1 MKKLEL
7 LLYGII
13 AGEALYAIYLLYKNY
28 KTEIEYKESI
38 KKVEETKSE
47 LSKSL
52 IDKLEIERKID
63 EKNFKFLAINQMA
76 KTLAKEKSIAS
87 LQTLIMDMLLEV
99 NSVSAGI
106 SFENRE
112 GVITIYE
119 AKNIENLQEF
129 SIDKYQDSELWK
141 YIKENRVLELDQL
154 KKFEKTKWLAN
165 LFKEGY
171 FITFSVYDET
181 GEEDIAFAVLLGDKS
196 YGSYSEGD
204 GEFFETLS
212 GQIEIILENAKK
224 NSLIEAQ
231 NSELTERVY
240 DLMTLNNAAKM
251 ISSTLDIDEIF
262 KSSVDMF
269 TEVGQSSKGAILYYE
284 KEADTL
290 IVKALKGDY
299 DSSVLGRSVK
309 LERNLIE
316 YLRKNQGGI
325 ILSELR
331 ENDDRILL
339 EFYRENREFFKYL
352 KSEVLI
358 PLIAN
363 EEFIGIILL
372 GMRYMGDGYKRDGM
386 DVFVTLGSQVAVSTY
401 NAKLYN
407 MAITDG
413 MTKLYLHRYFQSRF
427 DEELERTKRYQRNL
441 SVIMIDIDHF
451 KKFNDTY
458 GHQTGDEVL
467 KMVAGV
473 IKTRA
478 RKSDICARY
487 GGEEF
492 AVILPE
498 TGEDGGV
505 KLGEYI
511 RKEIEEAVLTVDNKK
526 LRVTISLGVSCY
538 SVESALDLSK
548 EELIKRADKALYK
561 SKESG
566 RNRVTRFS
574 DLKEE
579 SLII

>member
-1 MKKLEL
+1 MKKFEL
-7 LLYGII
+7 LLYGAVI
-13 AGEALYAIYLLYKNY
+13 GEALLIIYLFYKNY
-28 KTEIEYKESI
+28 KMGAEYKENI
-38 KKVEETKSE
+38 KRNDE
-47 LSKSL
+47 LKNEL
-52 IDKLEIERKID
+52 EKAVIDKMEIERKID

-76 KTLAKEKSIAS
+76 KTLAKEKSISS

-106 SFENRE
+106 SFENSN
-112 GVITIYE
+112 GMIKIYE
-119 AKNIENLQEF
+119 AKNIDVLHEF
-129 SIDKYQDSELWK
+129 SIDKYEDSELWR
-141 YIKENRVLELDQL
+141 YIKENRVLELEML
-154 KKFEKTKWLAN
+154 SKFKKTKWLVD

-181 GEEDIAFAVLLGDKS
+181 GEEDIAFAVLLGEKS

-251 ISSTLDIDEIF
+251 ISSTLDIEEIF

-284 KEADTL
+284 KEAETL
-290 IVKALKGDY
+290 IVKAIKGDY
-299 DSSVLGRSVK
+299 DSSIIGKGVALD
-309 LERNLIE
+309 RNLIE
-316 YLRKNQGGI
+316 YLRENQAGL

-331 ENDDRILL
+331 EHEDSILV
-339 EFYRENREFFKYL
+339 EFYRANREFFKYL

-363 EEFIGIILL
+363 DEFIGVILL
-372 GMRYMGDGYKRDGM
+372 GMRYMGDGYKKDGM

-441 SVIMIDIDHF
+441 AVIMIDIDHF

-498 TGEDGGV
+498 TGEDGGI

-511 RKEIEEAVLTVDNKK
+511 RKEIEESILKVDNKE
-526 LRVTISLGVSCY
+526 LRVTISLGVSAY
-538 SVESALDLSK
+538 SGESALDLSK

-566 RNRVTRFS
+566 RNRVTKFS